1 MWVSYSNGMDME
13 IDVSHQ
19 VDLDY
24 SEIQENLDFS
34 NYVEYDDLTEAIE
47 DKLPDLDDY
56 VEYSDLSGAI
66 DENLPDMEEECTQ
79 QAGALLRSFVSAESP
94 CGLGHEFIQAVQ
106 KAMTWQGDR
115 FVEPA
120 FTNSEA
126 RTEIEDYT
134 TWLDNLETQA
144 HLKDAVRAVLADILL
159 GTPNVNGET
168 THEIG
173 ND

>member
-1 MWVSYSNGMDME
+1 MSHE
-13 IDVSHQ
+13 IAIGDASVTFEQ
-19 VDLDY
+19 VEVDLDY
-24 SEIQENLDFS
+24 ADIQENLDLS
-34 NYVEYDDLTEAIE
+34 
-47 DKLPDLDDY
+47 DY
-56 VEYSDLSGAI
+56 VEIHDLEYHIAH
-66 DENLPDMEEECTQ
+66 NLPDMEEECTD
-79 QAGALLRSFVSAESP
+79 QAGVLLRSFISAESP
-94 CGLGHEFIQAVQ
+94 CNLGHDFINAVQ

-126 RTEIEDYT
+126 RTD
-134 TWLDNLETQA
+134 
-144 HLKDAVRAVLADILL
+144 LKHEVRAVLADMLL